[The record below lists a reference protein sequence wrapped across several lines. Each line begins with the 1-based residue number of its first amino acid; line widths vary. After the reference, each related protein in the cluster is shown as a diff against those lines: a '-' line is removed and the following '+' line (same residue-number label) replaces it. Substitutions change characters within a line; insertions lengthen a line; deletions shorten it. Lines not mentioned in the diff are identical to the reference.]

1 MIPRP
6 YQLDCLS
13 AIHHAFAVH
22 SSTLVEAATGI
33 GKTVILALLAR
44 DWRPGRVLI
53 LAHRDELIR
62 QAVEKVQA
70 ITGQEPGIE
79 MGTERVL
86 ERGLLHKPRIVVSSV
101 QTMCR
106 PARHTLFDPLEFGL
120 VIVDEAH
127 HTPAVSYR
135 NVLGYFGRNPQ
146 LKVLGVTATAQRSDR
161 LALGQVFFSVAF
173 RYGIEQAVADG
184 WLVPVSQQVVKVEGL
199 DFSKVRTIAGD
210 FHEGELETIL
220 TEEKILHRVAA
231 PVAEIAGSRSAL
243 VFCCSVKHAEL
254 MAAVLDRYK
263 PGSSAWL
270 SGATPLEKRREVVQ
284 KYKAGQIQFLCNCAL
299 MLEGF
304 DAPCTALVVMA
315 RPTKSPVLY
324 QQVLGRGTRPLPG
337 TIDHLPTPAERQ
349 TAIAASAKPNMVALD
364 FVGNAGKHKIVLA
377 SDILGGKW
385 GAPVQAYAR
394 QILAEETQDRPVAV
408 AEALD
413 RAEAEL
419 DLLEEEKE
427 RRRLITANATYH
439 TREVSPFDSRTAAAA
454 DTSQASPTAPGSLSK
469 KQLGFLCGL
478 GVPAVKARQYSKKEA
493 SREIAR
499 LLAAKEEKV
508 RA

>member
-6 YQLDCLS
+6 YQLDCLA
-13 AIHHAFAVH
+13 AIHQAFAVH

-33 GKTVILALLAR
+33 GKTVIFALLAR
-44 DWRPGRVLI
+44 DWHPGRVLI

-70 ITGQEPGIE
+70 ITG
-79 MGTERVL
+79 
-86 ERGLLHKPRIVVSSV
+86 
-101 QTMCR
+101 
-106 PARHTLFDPLEFGL
+106 LEFGL

-135 NVLGYFGRNPQ
+135 NVLGYFARNPQ
-146 LKVLGVTATAQRSDR
+146 LKVLGVTATAQRTDR

-184 WLVPVSQQVVKVEGL
+184 WLVPVSQQVVKLDGL

-220 TEEKILHRVAA
+220 TEEKILHCVAA
-231 PVAEIAGSRSAL
+231 PIAKVAGSRSAL

-254 MAAVLDRYK
+254 MAEVLDRYR
-263 PGSSAWL
+263 PGATAWL
-270 SGATPLEKRREVVQ
+270 SGTTPLEKRREVVQ

-304 DAPCTALVVMA
+304 DAPSTALVVMA

-349 TAIAASAKPNMVALD
+349 AAIAASAKPNMVALD

-394 QILAEETQDRPVAV
+394 TRCRSARP
-408 AEALD
+408 
-413 RAEAEL
+413 
-419 DLLEEEKE
+419 
-427 RRRLITANATYH
+427 
-439 TREVSPFDSRTAAAA
+439 
-454 DTSQASPTAPGSLSK
+454 
-469 KQLGFLCGL
+469 C
-478 GVPAVKARQYSKKEA
+478 
-493 SREIAR
+493 
-499 LLAAKEEKV
+499 
-508 RA
+508 